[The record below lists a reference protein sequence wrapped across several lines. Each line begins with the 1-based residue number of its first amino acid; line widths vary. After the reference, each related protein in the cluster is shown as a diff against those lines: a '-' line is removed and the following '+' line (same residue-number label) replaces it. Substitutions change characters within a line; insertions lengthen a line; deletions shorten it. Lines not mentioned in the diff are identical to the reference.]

1 MSQLRQSGEL
11 TEELF
16 ATHFSQ
22 WAYGSWIDF
31 GEIRIDSMSSKFDIV
46 TIKVQ
51 DGYFYSLYPQAIQF
65 RNPAI
70 SGTKRF

>member
-1 MSQLRQSGEL
+1 
-11 TEELF
+11 
-16 ATHFSQ
+16 
-22 WAYGSWIDF
+22 
-31 GEIRIDSMSSKFDIV
+31 MSSKFDII